1 MQMWSN
7 VLGRREFIT
16 LLGSAAAAWPL
27 AAGAQQ
33 APARRLGVLIGRAEN
48 DPIYRG
54 WIAAFQHGLG
64 EAGWIPGRN
73 VHIEYRWTNADV
85 ERIKEFANELVA
97 LKPDVILA
105 DGTPVTA
112 ALKRETSTIPIVFVV
127 VSDPVGAGF
136 VQSLAHPGGNIT
148 GFINYEDAMGGK
160 WLELLKE
167 IAPSVTHAAMIFN
180 PDTAAGAGRYF
191 LPSFEIAARKL
202 GVAPSAAAVRDPAE
216 IEHAMAELAS
226 IPGGGLVAM
235 ADAFMGVHSKQVI
248 GLAERYKLPA
258 VYGLDL
264 RRVEEGALLTY
275 SPDNPDMFGRS
286 ASYVDRI
293 LKGESPRDLPVQT
306 PTKFELGIN
315 LKTARALGLEVP
327 ATLLATAGKVVE

>member
-1 MQMWSN
+1 MRSN

-33 APARRLGVLIGRAEN
+33 APARRLGMLIGRAES
-48 DPIYRG
+48 DPIYHR
-54 WIAAFQHGLG
+54 WIAAFLHGLG
-64 EAGWIPGRN
+64 EAGWIPGQN
-73 VHIEYRWTNADV
+73 VLIEYRWVSADV
-85 ERIKEFANELVA
+85 EGIKQFANELVA
-97 LKPDVILA
+97 LKLDVILA

-160 WLELLKE
+160 WLEFLKE

-180 PDTAAGAGRYF
+180 PDTAAGAGMYF
-191 LPSFEIAARKL
+191 LPSFEIAAHKL
-202 GVAPSAAAVRDPAE
+202 GVAPSAAAVRDPAQ
-216 IEHAMAELAS
+216 IEHAIAELAG
-226 IPGGGLVAM
+226 IPGGGLVVM
-235 ADAFMGVHSKQVI
+235 ADTFMGVHSKQVI
-248 GLAERYKLPA
+248 ALAERYKLPA
-258 VYGLDL
+258 VYGFDL
-264 RRVEEGALLTY
+264 RRVEAGALLSY
-275 SPDNPDMFGRS
+275 SPDYPDMFGRS

-293 LKGESPRDLPVQT
+293 LKGESPRNLPVQT

-315 LKTARALGLEVP
+315 LKTAKALGLEVP
-327 ATLLATAGKVVE
+327 ATLLATADKVVE